1 MKFNE
6 KNTAVTLFRKS
17 GVNSSLYISCRSLE
31 FYINVYELILFDITV
46 ISCSRLSHF
55 VLCYFI
61 SSHLISSHL
70 TFYFVSTYLI
80 LFHPQLTFFQFK
92 VITDGGT
99 TYYSSE
105 GGTMH
110 RYTNLLT
117 IIRVEFCILFLT
129 LGKV

>member
-1 MKFNE
+1 M
-6 KNTAVTLFRKS
+6 
-17 GVNSSLYISCRSLE
+17 
-31 FYINVYELILFDITV
+31 FDITV

-55 VLCYFI
+55 VLCYF
-61 SSHLISSHL
+61 ISSHL